1 MQRER
6 LDPAM
11 KNAKIVNAVA
21 ALIVVSVIEMANA
34 FKKGWKVIKW
44 HPHGSQGDDELC
56 CGILVR
62 QAQEG
67 SWNYCPFCGE
77 KVPEEVID
85 TYDYKM

>member
-1 MQRER
+1 
-6 LDPAM
+6 M
-11 KNAKIVNAVA
+11 KNAKIVTAVA

-44 HPHGSQGDDELC
+44 RQGRPPQERRDDDELC